1 MNTNTNSVA
10 DVIALSERLANKVA
24 LTTTTE
30 TPQKIDAFFQETSES
45 KNKTNTK
52 MNTNN
57 LTKSVADA
65 SVADV
70 IALADRWTQ
79 KIDSFSKPTSESK
92 TNTNTNNNKMKV
104 YTNASGFGRHHTR
117 EQMETEYAHFA
128 RSRQPTDICWTW
140 REREQGIGIMN
151 YQEIA
156 FQVAEWNQS
165 GDCSIQDYNNKEV
178 KTLDG
183 KTWYVLVLQVLD
195 KATGEMDEEAN
206 PMGSMSLLLFGIMV
220 SGYTYVFETA
230 EIRDAVAK
238 AIQTKTPMPK
248 RTTLPRGPN
257 PAFHP
262 ICCFCGGF
270 CDCPYG
276 NSVSPLEYDEGTS
289 GRCCNKCNEV
299 AVLPARL
306 VNRLDAEHVKTFAKK
321 AGIVVA
327 KEETPEEKALRLQAE
342 VEVLTMKAVK
352 KPKEL
357 SPKELRKQEEKRQL
371 AEANAYLKAEKKRKE
386 DYAKAC
392 GTFRTPEQLK
402 KEREARF
409 KVQCEAMKG
418 SGSKRK

>member
-10 DVIALSERLANKVA
+10 DVIALAERLANKVA

-30 TPQKIDAFFQETSES
+30 TPQKIDGFFQETSES
-45 KNKTNTK
+45 KNKTNT
-52 MNTNN
+52 
-57 LTKSVADA
+57 
-65 SVADV
+65 
-70 IALADRWTQ
+70 
-79 KIDSFSKPTSESK
+79 
-92 TNTNTNNNKMKV
+92 NNNKMKV
-104 YTNASGFGRHHTR
+104 YTNVFHTR
-117 EQMETEYAHFA
+117 EQMNADYSHFA

-156 FQVAEWNQS
+156 HQVAEWNQS

-178 KTLDG
+178 KTPDG
-183 KTWYVLVLQVLD
+183 KTWYVLVLQVL

-206 PMGSMSLLLFGIMV
+206 PMGSMSLLLFGIMC

-230 EIRDAVAK
+230 EMRDAVAK
-238 AIQTKTPMPK
+238 AIQTKTPLPK

-262 ICCFCGGF
+262 ICCLCGGF

-276 NSVSPLEYDEGTS
+276 NSVSPLNYDEGTS
-289 GRCCNKCNEV
+289 GVCCNKCLHSDV
-299 AVLPARL
+299 IPARL
-306 VNRLDAEHVKTFAKK
+306 IMGLDAERQTKTFAKK
-321 AGIVVA
+321 AGITIT
-327 KEETPEEKALRLQAE
+327 KEETPEEKAERLQAE

-357 SPKELRKQEEKRQL
+357 SPKELRKQEEKQQL

-392 GTFRTPEQLK
+392 GTFRTPEQIK
-402 KEREARF
+402 KERDARF